1 MIEVGARTERRFT
14 VGEEQLASRYGSG
27 LADVLATP
35 ALIGFCEETAR
46 RAIDPTLPAD
56 RVTVGLS
63 VRLQHLAPTPPEM
76 EVTVRAELVEVD
88 GRRLRFRLE
97 AWDEVERVAEG
108 EHERFIVDAA
118 RFAERAGAKR
128 HAREHDPGKSF
139 PEPSA
144 ERG

>member
-1 MIEVGARTERRFT
+1 MIEVGTRTERRFT

-35 ALIGFCEETAR
+35 ALVGLCEATAR
-46 RAIDPTLPAD
+46 HAVDPTLPAD

-63 VRLQHLAPTPPEM
+63 VRLRHLAPTPPGM
-76 EVTVRAELVEVD
+76 RVTVRATLAEID
-88 GRRLRFRLE
+88 GRRLRFELE

-118 RFAERAGAKR
+118 RFAERAAAKQR
-128 HAREHDPGKSF
+128 AGDERAKSSGKQ
-139 PEPSA
+139 
-144 ERG
+144 G